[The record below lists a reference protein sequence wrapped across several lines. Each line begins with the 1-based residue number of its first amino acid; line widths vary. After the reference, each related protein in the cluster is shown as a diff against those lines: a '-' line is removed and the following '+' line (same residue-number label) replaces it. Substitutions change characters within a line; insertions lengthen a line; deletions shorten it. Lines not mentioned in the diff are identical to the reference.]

1 MAFLLNVDHLSQ
13 PCQRFSN
20 ASFDKFH
27 QNRLFTL
34 LNLAKIH
41 TQGMTIL
48 YKKIFFV
55 HKATKRIQEK
65 CKLNRIHKTQ
75 LTTFLIFVP
84 EIFAEAN
91 LAKRTRHWLL
101 LCIYTREKEL
111 K

>member
-1 MAFLLNVDHLSQ
+1 VVFLPNIDHLSQ
-13 PCQRFSN
+13 PSQRFSKD
-20 ASFDKFH
+20 SLDKFLR
-27 QNRLFTL
+27 NRLFTL
-34 LNLAKIH
+34 LNLDKIH

-65 CKLNRIHKTQ
+65 CKLNRIHKIL

-84 EIFAEAN
+84 EIFAEAD
-91 LAKRTRHWLL
+91 LAKRTHYWLL
-101 LCIYTREKEL
+101 LCIYTRGKEL